1 MRALIDSQIVF
12 LNFGFWNEEITALGS
27 RGCSSIV
34 GSSPLHVSVI
44 FWRDVTGL
52 VAGRLVL
59 VEALALTVT
68 IRLRFTRVGQ
78 ELVRLRAQ
86 LVVTNLLF
94 RLFDDQPSIVLHHS
108 TLVFFFGAGRL
119 SPTAQVFDTCVE
131 GKIHCRARPK
141 HVVMTATLHRQVHHP
156 IVVPCLPVDAR
167 RRNA

>member
-1 MRALIDSQIVF
+1 MRALIDSQFVS

-27 RGCSSIV
+27 RGCCSIV

-44 FWRDVTGL
+44 FGRDITGL
-52 VAGRLVL
+52 VARRLVL

-78 ELVRLRAQ
+78 ELVVRLRAQ

-131 GKIHCRARPK
+131 GKIHC
-141 HVVMTATLHRQVHHP
+141 
-156 IVVPCLPVDAR
+156 
-167 RRNA
+167 